1 MRGEIIMATRKKQLS
16 FEEKMNQLEDIVIN
30 LEKGTAPLDE
40 SMKLFEQGMKL
51 SVELQKMLETAEQKV
66 TLLTEQAD
74 GTINEQDFKQEET

>member
-40 SMKLFEQGMKL
+40 SMQLFEEGMKL
-51 SVELQKMLETAEQKV
+51 SAEIQKMLETAEQKV
-66 TLLTEQAD
+66 TLLTKQAD

>member
-1 MRGEIIMATRKKQLS
+1 MAKKQLS

-74 GTINEQDFKQEET
+74 GTINEQDFKQEEV

>member
-1 MRGEIIMATRKKQLS
+1 MAKKQLS

-74 GTINEQDFKQEET
+74 GTINEQDFKQEEA

>member
-1 MRGEIIMATRKKQLS
+1 MAKKQLS

-51 SVELQKMLETAEQKV
+51 PVELQKMLETAEQKV

>member
-1 MRGEIIMATRKKQLS
+1 MRGKFAMAKKQLS

>member
-1 MRGEIIMATRKKQLS
+1 MRGEFTVATRKKQLS

-74 GTINEQDFKQEET
+74 GTINEQDFKQEEV

>member
-1 MRGEIIMATRKKQLS
+1 MAKKQLS
-16 FEEKMNQLEDIVIN
+16 FEEKLNQREDIVIN

-51 SVELQKMLETAEQKV
+51 SAELQKMLETAEQKV

-74 GTINEQDFKQEET
+74 GTINEQDFKQEEA

>member
-1 MRGEIIMATRKKQLS
+1 MATRKKQLS

>member
-40 SMKLFEQGMKL
+40 SMQLVEEGMKL
-51 SVELQKMLETAEQKV
+51 SAEIQKMLETAEQKV
-66 TLLTEQAD
+66 TLLTKQAD
-74 GTINEQDFKQEET
+74 GTISEQDFEREDV

>member
-1 MRGEIIMATRKKQLS
+1 MAKKQLS

>member
-1 MRGEIIMATRKKQLS
+1 MATRKKQLS

-74 GTINEQDFKQEET
+74 GTINEQNFKQEEV

>member
-1 MRGEIIMATRKKQLS
+1 MGKKQLS

-40 SMKLFEQGMKL
+40 SMKLFEQGMKI
-51 SVELQKMLETAEQKV
+51 SAELQKMLENAEQKV

-74 GTINEQDFKQEET
+74 GTINKQDFEQEDA